1 MKRKIIEGVDVIIK
15 PQAYGHSISLLGDYC
30 SNFGQVN
37 KEGRLSMEW
46 EWGTTPKVVEFIK
59 LQTKKGQGNDI

>member
-15 PQAYGHSISLLGDYC
+15 PQAYGHSVSLLGDYC

-37 KEGRLSMEW
+37 KEGRLSMDW
-46 EWGTTPKVVEFIK
+46 EWGTTPKVVEFIQS
-59 LQTKKGQGNDI
+59 QTKNKEEL